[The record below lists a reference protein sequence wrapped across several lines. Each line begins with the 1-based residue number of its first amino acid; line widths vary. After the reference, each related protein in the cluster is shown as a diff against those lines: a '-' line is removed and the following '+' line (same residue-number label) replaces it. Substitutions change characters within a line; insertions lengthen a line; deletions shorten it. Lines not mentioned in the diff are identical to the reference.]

1 MVQAVLD
8 MLSEALRS
16 IASGAV
22 PVAIAIAGIVVLGAL
37 VVVVVGVFDRDRV
50 RWMFAAI
57 PLALRPLGGWILFVV
72 ALAAGVFVLH
82 VVQLATDQRFVA
94 MEYAQNT
101 SGADSDAT
109 SMVQNAPRASF
120 VSQKTYRR
128 ILTIP
133 PYLLGRVSAEGVG
146 VLAPYLTD
154 PSAENVTRLVDSFR
168 RSGRNVVFQRDA
180 TLQIET
186 PIKLDA
192 STVDANIELV
202 DPTFGGRRTFY
213 RASFD
218 GKYVVHNATGR
229 EARVRFTFPLPTGS
243 GTLSEVRFLA
253 DGKPIAVTDLS
264 NGYVWDGT
272 LPQDG
277 KTTFEIAYR
286 NQGARGWAYRLSGR
300 REPIAKLDLAVHANR
315 SPKFAR
321 YSLFPT
327 TVSHGIAGGYTAEW
341 HLENVV
347 TAQDVGLVFARLD
360 VRETLAKMLT
370 YAPVA
375 LFVGIV
381 FVAAYALRRR
391 YHVTVGA
398 GDRGR
403 RRLRAGTRARRHPDV
418 VSPARHR
425 RGSRVH
431 RRRRARA
438 ARAGPP
444 VRAARRARDADD
456 ARVLV
461 RHQHVAAARRRLHR
475 RTLDARPDAG
485 ARLRARPAAT
495 REGETRPL
503 R

>member
-57 PLALRPLGGWILFVV
+57 PLALRPLGGWIVFAV
-72 ALAAGVFVLH
+72 ALAGGVFVLH

-253 DGKPIAVTDLS
+253 DGKPITVTDLS

-286 NQGARGWAYRLSGR
+286 NQGARGWAYRLSAR

-391 YHVTVGA
+391 YHVTVAQATTAVA
-398 GDRGR
+398 GYALGLALAGILTWYLPLVIGVVLGCIVAVVLA
-403 RRLRAGTRARRHPDV
+403 LRALGRPFVLPIALATLTMLAFLFVTNTSLLLVADCTAALWTLVPMPGLDFVRDRLPRAKE
-418 VSPARHR
+418 
-425 RGSRVH
+425 
-431 RRRRARA
+431 
-438 ARAGPP
+438 
-444 VRAARRARDADD
+444 
-456 ARVLV
+456 
-461 RHQHVAAARRRLHR
+461 
-475 RTLDARPDAG
+475 RPT
-485 ARLRARPAAT
+485 P
-495 REGETRPL
+495 
-503 R
+503 